1 MVAVPQCELCGDLFC
16 VTFLRPRISHQRRGP
31 TLNSY
36 LGFLLSSLKTTFSPL
51 LPPGFA
57 PPCMPTFVSP
67 ETEKDS
73 KCKLSPL
80 GWEQPTDSSL
90 PLWRTQGCL
99 CKCQSHAVHTAVLHM
114 LRSACPAS
122 TAWWKTCKKI
132 NQVCSKMTKQ
142 SKQPPFCCHKSP
154 YHHINSHPIL
164 LCLIFAV
171 IVLVIVFV
179 LWPSQIDL
187 QKVFDNSTEKKITF
201 QGPFERKGKNKTKH
215 SCNEVLRLSWCSLCQ
230 SNLGLGLRLG
240 THQLWSHGGRERH

>member
-16 VTFLRPRISHQRRGP
+16 VMFLRPRISHQRRGP

-122 TAWWKTCKKI
+122 TAWWKTCKK
-132 NQVCSKMTKQ
+132 
-142 SKQPPFCCHKSP
+142 HKSGVQQNDEAKQTAPFLLPRVAISP
-154 YHHINSHPIL
+154 Y
-164 LCLIFAV
+164 
-171 IVLVIVFV
+171 
-179 LWPSQIDL
+179 
-187 QKVFDNSTEKKITF
+187 
-201 QGPFERKGKNKTKH
+201 
-215 SCNEVLRLSWCSLCQ
+215 
-230 SNLGLGLRLG
+230 
-240 THQLWSHGGRERH
+240 